1 MTDVFLTTCA
11 TPQDPIRWHLFQ
23 AVKARWE
30 LEPDIQLHIVSNEVE
45 KCEPRSFDG
54 WRRRVSEDNA
64 KSDIYLCCDD
74 DCMPMG
80 ANFVKRGLSGMR
92 CLPYMPVLGAKLYG
106 SDLESAGYS
115 GPVEDPA
122 MRVFKV
128 GSTAGGV
135 NFIRK
140 GVLVDVLPKTKDAP
154 LFDESSLGNAVRS
167 LGFQTGY
174 MLDPQ
179 VNHLGASISTLWPE
193 PFTAMTQIA

>member
-11 TPQDPIRWHLFQ
+11 TPRDPIRWHLFQ

-54 WRRRVSEDNA
+54 WRRRVAEDNA
-64 KSDIYLCCDD
+64 KTDIYLCCDD

-80 ANFVKRGLSGMR
+80 ANFVKRGLR
-92 CLPYMPVLGAKLYG
+92 IAKILPDMPVLGAQLCG
-106 SDLESAGYS
+106 SDLLGCGYD
-115 GPVEDPA
+115 VRA
-122 MRVFKV
+122 MVAI

-135 NFIRK
+135 NFIHK
-140 GVLVDVLPKTKDAP
+140 GILKDVLSKTKDAP